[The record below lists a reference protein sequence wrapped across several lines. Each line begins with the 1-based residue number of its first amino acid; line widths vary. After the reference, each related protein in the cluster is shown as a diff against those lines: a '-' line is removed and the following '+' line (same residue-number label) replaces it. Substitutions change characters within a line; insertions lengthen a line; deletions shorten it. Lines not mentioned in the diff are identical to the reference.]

1 MEYEFYY
8 ISVTLFL
15 CLKGDAIM
23 QLFTIMSLD
32 LEHIDEICQDIKEQI
47 ETGVATMA
55 LFLFKLVPDGNPFI
69 DKAAITCKNYDI
81 FRDRLKEMGIECG
94 VLVQCTIGHGYKLN
108 QMPDIQ
114 MYTSLTEGKE
124 LYVGCPTDEKFKKY
138 IFDQLATIARHK
150 PAHIMVDDDLRLI
163 QRPQKG
169 CACPNHLKLLKE
181 AYGEE
186 LTREELY
193 ERLTNP
199 KTDDDLRLTECYVK
213 TQQDSVLEFA
223 KAIRAGIDSVD
234 PTIPGSYC
242 GVGANFDSGV
252 EVAQVISG
260 KGHPVT
266 LRINN
271 GMYTAKGA
279 RGLSNAMFKAA
290 SQVEKTKHIA
300 TDILAE
306 TDTCP
311 QLRYS
316 TSAATLHS
324 HFTISI
330 LEGCT
335 GAKHWITRL
344 ASYEPESGVYYR
356 RKLSEY
362 KGYYEYLAS
371 ITKEL
376 KWLGAR
382 IPVSDKSFFDY
393 TNWESSDNIPNSWA
407 ECVLERMWI
416 PFYYSSKHENCTF
429 FECNQDKLFSDDEIL
444 SILSKHAVLSVESA
458 KNLIKRG
465 FGEYIGVDVKKWEGP
480 NLTNETV
487 GKNRMAP
494 QNETCELIPLS
505 DDVTEESVV
514 YHLRDGKYFD
524 KLFPGV
530 TTYKNKLGGIVH
542 VFSGVPKGNFDHVH
556 AFSMLNQSRKKLMVN
571 LLKMGGNL
579 PIYYPLDSEILLKA
593 AITPDDELLVAYFN
607 ISLDCDDKMYLK
619 YDKEFSSIKYLDK
632 DGTKKD
638 CKYEIKDGMIV
649 IDRQSIVL
657 HPEILFIK

>member
-1 MEYEFYY
+1 MTE
-8 ISVTLFL
+8 
-15 CLKGDAIM
+15 KGDVTM
-23 QLFTIMSLD
+23 QLYSIMNLD
-32 LEHIDEICQDIKEQI
+32 IDHIDEICEDIKKQVES
-47 ETGVATMA
+47 GVATMA
-55 LFLFKLVPDGNPFI
+55 LFLFKLVPEGNPFI
-69 DKAAITCKNYDI
+69 DKASITCENYDV

-114 MYTSLTEGKE
+114 MYTSLTDGQE

-138 IFDQLATIARHK
+138 IFDQMATIAKHK
-150 PAHIMVDDDLRLI
+150 PAHIMVDDDLRLL

-169 CACPNHLKLLKE
+169 CACPNHLKLLAE

-186 LTREELY
+186 VTREDLY
-193 ERLTNP
+193 QRLTNP
-199 KTDDDLRLTECYVK
+199 KTVDDKRLTECFVK

-234 PTIPGSYC
+234 PSISGSYC
-242 GVGANFDSGV
+242 GVGTNFDSGV
-252 EVAQVISG
+252 EVAEVISG

-266 LRINN
+266 VRINN

-279 RGLSNAMFKAA
+279 RELSNAMFRAA

-316 TSAATLHS
+316 TGAATLHS
-324 HFTISI
+324 HFVASI

-344 ASYEPESGVYYR
+344 IGYEPEAGLYYR
-356 RKLSEY
+356 KKLAEY
-362 KGYYEYLAS
+362 RYFYEYLAS

-382 IPVSDKSFFDY
+382 LPVSAKTFFDF
-393 TNWESSDNIPNSWA
+393 TNWETVDNRVNNWA
-407 ECVLERMWI
+407 ECVLERFGLPM
-416 PFYYSSKHENCTF
+416 YYSSEVDGCTF
-429 FECNQDKLFSDDEIL
+429 MEGKTDRGISDEDIL
-444 SILSKHAVLSVESA
+444 SILSKHAVLSCEAA
-458 KNLIKRG
+458 KDLINRG
-465 FGEYIGVDVKKWEGP
+465 FGEYIGVDVREWEGP
-480 NLTNETV
+480 NTTGEMIVEN
-487 GKNRMAP
+487 KIAP
-494 QNETCELIPLS
+494 QNCMCELVPFE
-505 DDVTEESVV
+505 DAEWESYV
-514 YHLRDGKYFD
+514 YHLRDGIYRD

-530 TTYKNKLGGIVH
+530 TTYKNKLGGLVH
-542 VFSGVPKGNFDHVH
+542 VFAGVPKGNFDHVH
-556 AFSMLNQSRKKLMVN
+556 AFSMLNSPRKKQIIK

-579 PIYYPLDSEILLKA
+579 PVYYPLDSEILLKA
-593 AITPDDELLVAYFN
+593 AITPDDELMVAYFN
-607 ISLDCDDKMYLK
+607 ISLDCDDKMYLVC
-619 YDKEFSSIKYLDK
+619 DREFSGIKYLDK
-632 DGTKKD
+632 DGKKKD
-638 CKYEIKDGMIV
+638 CKYEIKDGVIV
-649 IDRQSIVL
+649 IDRPSIVL